1 VDQARAPESVA
12 VSTDAFQELD
22 RRTLAHDAAEH
33 LQRLI
38 VDGTLQPGDKLPP
51 ERELSVRLGVSRPTL
66 REAVRA
72 LVIMGMLESRHGSGT
87 FVAGGTPDAGA
98 AVSITI
104 NLHDP
109 LESLFELRL
118 LLEPV
123 ATERAASHITHTEL
137 GHLHRL
143 FGAMKQHVSD
153 PEAFLRTDADFH
165 RQIHVAARSPFILSV
180 LDGIAELAIRGR
192 KLSVRQP
199 GVPERTVG
207 EHQIILQALER
218 RDPFE
223 ARAAMTSH
231 LMHIRGTLIGQTT

>member
-1 VDQARAPESVA
+1 VNQTPEPPPAA
-12 VSTDAFQELD
+12 VHADAFQELD
-22 RRTLAHDAAEH
+22 RRTLAHEAAEH
-33 LQRLI
+33 LKQLI

-51 ERELSVRLGVSRPTL
+51 ERELSGRLGVSRPTL

-72 LVIMGMLESRHGSGT
+72 LVIMGLLESRHGSGT
-87 FVAGGTPDAGA
+87 FVAHGTGDAGA

-123 ATERAASHITHTEL
+123 ATERAASYITHTEL
-137 GHLHRL
+137 GELHRL
-143 FGAMKQHVSD
+143 FQSMERHVFD
-153 PEAFLRTDADFH
+153 PQAFIQMDADFH
-165 RQIHVAARSPFILSV
+165 RQIHVAARSPFMLSI
-180 LDGIAELAIRGR
+180 LDGIAELAMRGR
-192 KLSVRQP
+192 RLSGRQP
-199 GVPERTVG
+199 GTTERTVA
-207 EHQIILQALER
+207 EHQIILEALER

-223 ARAAMTSH
+223 ARGAMTAH

>member
-1 VDQARAPESVA
+1 VA
-12 VSTDAFQELD
+12 VQADAFQELD

-33 LQRLI
+33 LKRLI
-38 VDGTLQPGDKLPP
+38 VDGTLRPGDKLPP
-51 ERELSVRLGVSRPTL
+51 ERELSGRLGVSRPTL

-72 LVIMGMLESRHGSGT
+72 LVIMGLLESRHGSGT
-87 FVAGGTPDAGA
+87 YVARGTGEAGA
-98 AVSITI
+98 PVSITI

-123 ATERAASHITHTEL
+123 ATERAASYITHTEL
-137 GHLHRL
+137 GELHRL
-143 FGAMKQHVSD
+143 FGAMEQQVLD
-153 PEAFLRTDADFH
+153 PERFLRTDADFH
-165 RQIHVAARSPFILSV
+165 RHIHVAARSPFILSI

-192 KLSVRQP
+192 RLSVRQP
-199 GVPERTVG
+199 GVPERTLG
-207 EHQIILQALER
+207 EHQVILQALER

-223 ARAAMTSH
+223 ARGAMTAH